1 MKEAAK
7 PRSSLPLPPATLAG
21 LAAAILAVIAVAL
34 ALSWSANNRT
44 AADERVAHAFQVQE
58 HLGFLLSAMKDAE
71 TGERGF
77 TLTGEERYLEPY
89 NNAKDKPDA
98 ELRELR
104 ALTADSASQQAR
116 LDGIEAAY
124 REKLVDIERTID
136 LRRTGDAAAALAAVR
151 TGQGKALMDKL
162 RGILGDMQVQET
174 AVIDARTRQAEEAA
188 ALGNLV
194 RIGGSTLLL
203 VLIFGAALLLARDY
217 RARETEVWL
226 KDGQAGVML
235 ESQGDKSLE
244 RVAEAILAFLS
255 KYLDALAGTMYVADD
270 AGGFRRVAGVA
281 LASGSNE
288 GPPLVRAGDGLVG
301 EAVRERRTLH
311 VRDVPPGYLS
321 VTSGLGRAEPRHLV
335 VVPLQTGGRTMGVV
349 ELAFFRNLGGSDLA
363 FLDRV
368 AEPIAFAI
376 SSSQYKTRL
385 RGLLEE
391 SRKQTELLQSQQAE
405 LEAQQAELEAT
416 NEEMNQANALMEVQT
431 QELEK
436 QRDDVAQARDLAD
449 KASRYK
455 SEFLAN
461 MSHEL
466 RTPLNSSLILAR
478 LLADNKEGNLNA
490 DQVRSAE
497 TIYGAGNDLLVLI
510 NDILDLS
517 KIEAGRADIVAES
530 VPVTRIVKSL
540 EQSFRPVAD
549 EKRVRFRITRM
560 PGSPA
565 QLVTDARRLEQILK
579 NLLSNAFKFTQFGE
593 VELVVAGAP
602 EARVSF
608 SVRDTGIGI
617 ASHQTDVIFEA
628 FRQADGT
635 TSRKYGGTGL
645 GLSISR
651 ELARLLGGTIVVE
664 STLGEG
670 SVFRL
675 DLPVAGPGE
684 VEASDRPLHPAPSP
698 APISARSN
706 GIAAG
711 KKPPARPAATPPF
724 PDDRDQLTR
733 PGRLILA
740 VEDDAAFARVLF
752 DLAHELDFDCV
763 VASTADEALR
773 LARDLQP
780 SGILLDIVLP
790 DASGLSVLE
799 RLKRDSATR
808 HVPIHVVSAS
818 ENAQTALE
826 LGAVGYAVKPVARG
840 ELVGAIRKLQER
852 HAREVRR
859 VLVVEDD
866 LRQQESIQKLLR
878 GNGVELITAGTVK
891 DALATLEQ
899 VSVDCMVLDLTL
911 PDGSGY
917 DVLERMVDGTRH
929 SFPPVIV
936 YTGRELERADED
948 RLRRYSRSII
958 VKGARSPER
967 LLDEVTLFLHQV
979 ESSLP
984 PEQRRILEEARHR
997 DDAFAGR
1004 RILVVEDDVRNVF
1017 ALSKVFEP
1025 RGAKTEIARNGREA
1039 LEVLDRAS
1047 DIDLVLMDL
1056 MMPEMDGLTAIR
1068 EIRKREAFRRLP
1080 IIALTAKAM
1089 ADDREQ
1095 AMNAGA
1101 NDYMAKPFEVDK
1113 LISLCRVWLPR

>member
-7 PRSSLPLPPATLAG
+7 PRSSLPLPPATLVG
-21 LAAAILAVIAVAL
+21 LAAAIFAVLGVAF
-34 ALSWSANNRT
+34 AEMWSADNRT
-44 AADERVAHAFQVQE
+44 AANDRVAHAFQVDE
-58 HLGFLLSAMKDAE
+58 HLALLLSAMKDAE

-77 TLTGEERYLEPY
+77 LLTGEERYLEPY
-89 NNAKDKPDA
+89 NNAKGKPEA
-98 ELRELR
+98 ELRALR
-104 ALTADSASQQAR
+104 ALTADSASQQQR
-116 LDGIEAAY
+116 LDGIEAAF
-124 REKLVDIERTID
+124 REKLADITGTID
-136 LRRTGDAAAALAAVR
+136 LRRRGDSVAALAALR
-151 TGQGKALMDKL
+151 GGQGKAVMDKL
-162 RGILGDMQVQET
+162 RLALGDMEIQEKN
-174 AVIDARTRQAEEAA
+174 VLDARVRQAEDAA

-203 VLIFGAALLLARDY
+203 VLIGGAAFLLSRDY
-217 RARETEVWL
+217 RARAIEAWL
-226 KDGQAGVML
+226 KDGQAGVLL
-235 ESQGDKSLE
+235 ESQGEKSLE
-244 RVAEAILAFLS
+244 GLAEGILAFLARS
-255 KYLDALAGTMYVADD
+255 LDALAGTIYAVED
-270 AGGFRRVAGVA
+270 AGGFRRVAGMA
-281 LASGSNE
+281 MAPTPSD
-288 GPPLVRAGDGLVG
+288 GPALVRTGEGLVG
-301 EAVRERRTLH
+301 EAIKERRTIH

-321 VTSGLGRAEPRHLV
+321 VSSGLGRAEPRDLV
-335 VVPLQTGGRTMGVV
+335 VVPLLTDGRLMGVV
-349 ELAFFRNLGGSDLA
+349 ELAFFRAVGESDLA

-368 AEPIAFAI
+368 SESIAFAI
-376 SSSQYKTRL
+376 SSSKYKTRL
-385 RGLLEE
+385 RELLEE
-391 SRKQTELLQSQQAE
+391 SRRQTEQLQTQQAE
-405 LEAQQAELEAT
+405 LEAQQAELEAS

-436 QRDDVAQARDLAD
+436 QRDEVVLARDVAD

-478 LLADNKEGNLNA
+478 LLADNKEGNLSA
-490 DQVRSAE
+490 DQVQSAE

-517 KIEAGRADIVAES
+517 KIEAGRADIAAES
-530 VPVTRIVKSL
+530 VPVARIVKSL
-540 EQSFRPVAD
+540 EQSFRPIAD
-549 EKRVRFRITRM
+549 EKGVRFRITRM
-560 PGSPA
+560 PGSPV
-565 QLVTDARRLEQILK
+565 QIVTDARRLEQILK
-579 NLLSNAFKFTQFGE
+579 NLLSNAFKFTEAGE
-593 VELVVAGAP
+593 VELTVAAAP
-602 EARVSF
+602 DARVVF

-617 ASHQTDVIFEA
+617 ATHQTDVIFEA

-651 ELARLLGGTIVVE
+651 ELARLLGGAIAVE

-670 SVFRL
+670 SVFTL
-675 DLPVAGPGE
+675 DLPVAGPVAVGTSDGPARA
-684 VEASDRPLHPAPSP
+684 VASA
-698 APISARSN
+698 SN
-706 GIAAG
+706 GARRLGAPAG
-711 KKPPARPAATPPF
+711 SKPPARPAAAPPF
-724 PDDRDQLTR
+724 PDDRGQLTR
-733 PGRLILA
+733 SGRLILA

-763 VASTADEALR
+763 VAPTAEDGLH
-773 LARDLQP
+773 LARELQP
-780 SGILLDIVLP
+780 SGILLDIGLP

-799 RLKRDSATR
+799 RLKRDPATR

-818 ENAQTALE
+818 DNAQTAFE

-840 ELVGAIRKLQER
+840 ELVGAIRKLEER

-866 LRQQESIQKLLR
+866 ERQRESIQKLLR

-891 DALATLEQ
+891 DALATLEH
-899 VSVDCMVLDLTL
+899 VNVDCMVLDLTL
-911 PDGSGY
+911 PDGTGY
-917 DVLERMVDGTRH
+917 DVLERMVDGTRY

-936 YTGRELERADED
+936 YTGRELDRADEQ

-1039 LEVLDRAS
+1039 LDLLARS
-1047 DIDLVLMDL
+1047 PDIDLVLMDL

-1068 EIRKREAFRRLP
+1068 EIRKRDEFRRLP

-1095 AMNAGA
+1095 AMSAGA